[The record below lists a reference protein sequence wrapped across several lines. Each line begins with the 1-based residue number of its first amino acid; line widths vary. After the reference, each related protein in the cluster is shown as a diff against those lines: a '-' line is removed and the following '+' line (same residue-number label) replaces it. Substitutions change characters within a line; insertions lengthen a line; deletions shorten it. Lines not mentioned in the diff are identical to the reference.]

1 MKKVYSCKGIPWSYQ
16 PASTDRVWLG
26 KEVPEIVI
34 LSGNHQT
41 VWTYE
46 PVEPIVFDYSAFGDV
61 DRIYVKADY
70 GVYNPDT
77 FNIDGPNGHAYGL
90 EYEIDETN
98 HRVTIWSDYALDDGD
113 YSNSGYLM
121 GYYAANPGIVLWKN
135 GEIIASAKANLL
147 INNSWEVM
155 GNEQLDPRS
164 CTNPGLSL
172 RLSRMFAVGIEYAQF
187 DDIRN
192 LWTFG
197 VSEDQQYY
205 YTSRARSACYFG
217 DYPCTEIWNGTAT
230 GTIPYAT
237 PESDYGWM
245 CYNNPIP
252 ESYTIPYPG
261 LLSWRGQIVMSEDIK
276 DSKPRQYGPY
286 PTTK

>member
-1 MKKVYSCKGIPWSYQ
+1 MRKVYSYKGIPWSYQ

-61 DRIYVKADY
+61 DKIDVKVAVGINHERFD
-70 GVYNPDT
+70 
-77 FNIDGPNGHAYGL
+77 IDGPNGNVHGL
-90 EYEIDETN
+90 DYEIDEAN
-98 HRVTIWSDYALDDGD
+98 NRVTIWSDYALDDGD

-121 GYYAANPGIVLWKN
+121 GYYEADPEIRLWKN
-135 GEIIASAKANLL
+135 GRIIAYATANLV
-147 INNSWEVM
+147 IKNSWQVLSTEYL
-155 GNEQLDPRS
+155 GPGA

-172 RLSRMFAVGIEYAQF
+172 RLSRMFAVGLGYSDF
-187 DDIRN
+187 DNIRN
-192 LWTFG
+192 TWTFG

-205 YTSRARSACYFG
+205 YTTRTNYATYFG
-217 DYPCTEIWNGTAT
+217 DYPSIEIWNGTAT

-237 PESDYGWM
+237 PNSDYGWM
-245 CYNNPIP
+245 YYNNPIP
-252 ESYTIPYPG
+252 DPYMRPFPG
-261 LLSWRGQIVMSEDIK
+261 LLAWRELIVMSEEFK
-276 DSKPRQYGPY
+276 NSKPRQYGPY